1 MIILL
6 WLKLVFI
13 KRILYNF
20 KKLKNMKLRNLLF
33 GTMIACAFVACS
45 NDDDPVDN
53 GGNNSNLNGK
63 TLLQVSPNLLKTKAD
78 SEGFT
83 ICVIDQNNTVVA
95 KGLDNTVI
103 ELPTEAEGSVEIV
116 ALKNSVDITKGTTR
130 LDNLTAKINFTTGT
144 EEVSGTESMNT
155 AYFKVSIER
164 GKFNTLGFSKED
176 TIELAKAKNVSED
189 NVKLLSN
196 NQVEPIPAYRNIAQ
210 IYVEAIKLSDN
221 EAFKKKYPDA
231 KFTPKRMYLLNGRAQ
246 AFASVHSFDRWAQT
260 EDKDGTS
267 YIGGFASDI
276 YNGYYDEAVKQDPDK
291 EYIYVKEAP
300 KTYQQYI
307 DDSWE
312 SSTTLNSGYARDLKN
327 GNGKYET
334 LPRKITDGNTNH
346 FVPEG
351 VNCFYTYEN
360 TNEKTPVLLVV
371 QGDFT
376 YKDASS
382 GAEIKA
388 ENHFYTIVVG
398 KTINASSVNY
408 GDFGFDSLDEFNS
421 AVSLVRRNIQ
431 YLITLTVSGPGA
443 VNPFIPGS
451 AEDTYLEATVK
462 LVNYG
467 KVYQEEDID

>member
-1 MIILL
+1 MIILS

-95 KGLDNTVI
+95 TGPDNTVI

-116 ALKNSVDITKGTTR
+116 ALKNSVDITKGTTT
-130 LDNLTAKINFTTGT
+130 LNNLTAKIDFTTGT
-144 EEVSGTESMNT
+144 EEVLGKESMNT

-176 TIELAKAKNVSED
+176 AIKLAKEKSVSED

-210 IYVEAIKLSDN
+210 IYVDAIKLSDN

-231 KFTPKRMYLLNGRAQ
+231 TFTPKRMYLLNGRAQ

-260 EDKDGTS
+260 EDRDGTS
-267 YIGGFASDI
+267 YIGGFTKDI
-276 YNGYYDEAVKQDPDK
+276 YEKYYAEAAKQDPDK
-291 EYIYVKEAP
+291 DYIYVKEAP
-300 KTYQQYI
+300 KTYTQYAYEG
-307 DDSWE
+307 WE
-312 SSTTLNSGYARDLKN
+312 SLTTLYSGYARDLKDGTN
-327 GNGKYET
+327 KYVT
-334 LPRKITDGNTNH
+334 LPRKATGDKTR
-346 FVPEG
+346 FMKPEG
-351 VNCFYTYEN
+351 VNNFYTYEN
-360 TNEKTPVLLVV
+360 TNDKTPVLLVV

-376 YKDASS
+376 YKDDAS
-382 GAEIKA
+382 GTTIEAKD
-388 ENHFYTIVVG
+388 HFYTIVVG
-398 KTINASSVNY
+398 KTIDASSVNY
-408 GDFGFDSLDEFNS
+408 GDFGFETLDAFKN

-451 AEDTYLEATVK
+451 AEDTYLDATVE
-462 LVNYG
+462 LVKYG
-467 KVYQEEDID
+467 TVRQDEDID

>member
-1 MIILL
+1 
-6 WLKLVFI
+6 
-13 KRILYNF
+13 
-20 KKLKNMKLRNLLF
+20 MKLRNLLF

-116 ALKNSVDITKGTTR
+116 ALKNSVDITKGTTT

-144 EEVSGTESMNT
+144 EEVSGKESMNT

-164 GKFNTLGFSKED
+164 GKFNTLGFSED
-176 TIELAKAKNVSED
+176 EAIELAKEKKVSED

-210 IYVEAIKLSDN
+210 IYVEAIKLSGN

-246 AFASVHSFDRWAQT
+246 AFASVHSYDRWVQT

-267 YIGGFASDI
+267 YIGGFTAEL
-276 YNGYYDEAVKQDPDK
+276 YEKYYAEAAEQDPDK

-307 DDSWE
+307 DNNWE
-312 SSTTLNSGYARDLKN
+312 SSTILNSGYARDLKD
-327 GNGKYET
+327 GKGEYVT
-334 LPRKITDGNTNH
+334 LPRKATGDKTR
-346 FVPEG
+346 FMKPEG
-351 VNCFYTYEN
+351 VNNFCTYEN
-360 TNEKTPVLLVV
+360 TNKKTPVLLVV

-376 YKDASS
+376 YKDAS
-382 GAEIKA
+382 GATIEA
-388 ENHFYTIVVG
+388 NDHFYTIVVG
-398 KTINASSVNY
+398 EKFDASSVVY
-408 GDFGFDSLDEFNS
+408 GDFGFETLDAFKN

-451 AEDTYLEATVK
+451 AEDTYLDATVK
-462 LVNYG
+462 LVPYG
-467 KVYQEEDID
+467 MVRQDEDID

>member
-1 MIILL
+1 
-6 WLKLVFI
+6 
-13 KRILYNF
+13 
-20 KKLKNMKLRNLLF
+20 MKLRNLLF

-176 TIELAKAKNVSED
+176 AIELAKAKNVSED

-221 EAFKKKYPDA
+221 EAFKKKYPNA

-246 AFASVHSFDRWAQT
+246 AFASVHSYDRWVQT

-267 YIGGFASDI
+267 YIGGFAENI
-276 YNGYYDEAVKQDPDK
+276 YRKYYDEAVAQDQEK
-291 EYIYVKEAP
+291 ENIYVKEAP
-300 KTYQQYI
+300 ETYTQYVYEG
-307 DDSWE
+307 WE
-312 SSTTLNSGYARDLKN
+312 SLTTLYSGYARDLKDGEN
-327 GNGKYET
+327 EYVT
-334 LPRKITDGNTNH
+334 LPRQKTGDNTR
-346 FVPEG
+346 FMVPEG
-351 VNCFYTYEN
+351 VNVFYTYEN
-360 TNEKTPVLLVV
+360 TNKKTPVLLVV

-376 YKDASS
+376 YKDES

>member
-1 MIILL
+1 
-6 WLKLVFI
+6 
-13 KRILYNF
+13 
-20 KKLKNMKLRNLLF
+20 MKLRNLLF

-83 ICVIDQNNTVVA
+83 ICVIDQNKTVVA
-95 KGLDNTVI
+95 TGPDNTVI

-116 ALKNSVDITKGTTR
+116 ALKNSVDITKGTTT
-130 LDNLTAKINFTTGT
+130 LDNLTAKINFITGK
-144 EEVSGTESMNT
+144 EEVSGNESMNT

-176 TIELAKAKNVSED
+176 AIELAKAKNVSED

-221 EAFKKKYPDA
+221 DAFKKKYPDA
-231 KFTPKRMYLLNGRAQ
+231 TFTPKRMYLLNGRAQ
-246 AFASVHSFDRWAQT
+246 AFASVHSFDRWVQT
-260 EDKDGTS
+260 EDKEGTS

-276 YNGYYDEAVKQDPDK
+276 YKKYYDEAAKQDPDK
-291 EYIYVKEAP
+291 DYIYVKEAP
-300 KTYQQYI
+300 KTYTQYI

-312 SSTTLNSGYARDLKN
+312 SSTTLNSGYARDLKDGTN
-327 GNGKYET
+327 KYVT
-334 LPRKITDGNTNH
+334 LPRKETGNNTR
-346 FVPEG
+346 FMTPEG
-351 VNCFYTYEN
+351 VNNFYTYEN
-360 TNEKTPVLLVV
+360 TNDKTPVLLVV

-376 YKDASS
+376 YKDAS
-382 GAEIKA
+382 GATIEA
-388 ENHFYTIVVG
+388 NDHFYTIVVG
-398 KTINASSVNY
+398 EKFDASSVVY
-408 GDFGFDSLDEFNS
+408 GDFGFETLDAFKN

-451 AEDTYLEATVK
+451 AEDTYLDATVK
-462 LVNYG
+462 LVKYG
-467 KVYQEEDID
+467 TVRQDEDID

>member
-1 MIILL
+1 
-6 WLKLVFI
+6 
-13 KRILYNF
+13 
-20 KKLKNMKLRNLLF
+20 MKLRNLLF

-130 LDNLTAKINFTTGT
+130 LDNLTAKIDFTTGT

-176 TIELAKAKNVSED
+176 AIELAKAKNVSED

-246 AFASVHSFDRWAQT
+246 AFASVHSYDRWAQT

-267 YIGGFASDI
+267 YIGGFAENI
-276 YNGYYDEAVKQDPDK
+276 YRKYYDEAVAQDQKK
-291 EYIYVKEAP
+291 ENIYVKEAP
-300 KTYQQYI
+300 KTYTQYVYEG
-307 DDSWE
+307 WE
-312 SSTTLNSGYARDLKN
+312 SLTTLYSGYARDLKDGEN
-327 GNGKYET
+327 EYVT
-334 LPRKITDGNTNH
+334 LPRQKTGDNTR
-346 FVPEG
+346 FMVPEG
-351 VNCFYTYEN
+351 VNVFYTYEN
-360 TNEKTPVLLVV
+360 TNKKTPVLLVV

-376 YKDASS
+376 YKDES

-451 AEDTYLEATVK
+451 AEDTYLDATVK

-467 KVYQEEDID
+467 TVRQDEDID

>member
-1 MIILL
+1 
-6 WLKLVFI
+6 
-13 KRILYNF
+13 
-20 KKLKNMKLRNLLF
+20 MKLRNLLF

-116 ALKNSVDITKGTTR
+116 ALKNSVDITKGTTT

-144 EEVSGTESMNT
+144 EEVSGKESMNT

-164 GKFNTLGFSKED
+164 GKFNTLGFSED
-176 TIELAKAKNVSED
+176 EAIELAKEKKVSED

-210 IYVEAIKLSDN
+210 IYVEAIKLSGN

-246 AFASVHSFDRWAQT
+246 AFASVHSYDRWVQT

-267 YIGGFASDI
+267 YIGGFTDEL
-276 YNGYYDEAVKQDPDK
+276 YEKYYAEAAEQDPDK

-307 DDSWE
+307 DNNWE
-312 SSTTLNSGYARDLKN
+312 SSTILNSGYARDLKD
-327 GNGKYET
+327 GKGEYVT
-334 LPRKITDGNTNH
+334 LPRKATGDKTR
-346 FVPEG
+346 FMKPEG
-351 VNCFYTYEN
+351 VNNFCTYEN
-360 TNEKTPVLLVV
+360 TNKKTPVLLVV

-376 YKDASS
+376 YKDAS
-382 GAEIKA
+382 GATIEA
-388 ENHFYTIVVG
+388 NDHFCTIVVG
-398 KTINASSVNY
+398 EKFDASSVVY
-408 GDFGFDSLDEFNS
+408 GDFGFETLDAFKN

-451 AEDTYLEATVK
+451 AEDTYLDATVK
-462 LVNYG
+462 LVPYG
-467 KVYQEEDID
+467 MVRQDEDID